1 MKKGTLA
8 KKWYWFIPI
17 IGMIFMINVSKWI
30 FDSDDFKVRFNRDVF
45 ITIFYTL
52 PQSLSAYILLYEIFR

>member
-1 MKKGTLA
+1 MKKGTLT

-17 IGMIFMINVSKWI
+17 IGMIFMMNVSKWI

-52 PQSLSAYILLYEIFR
+52 PQSLSGYILLYEIFR